1 MMKPKEDITIL
12 LLVKDRFDFSKRWL
26 DYSALTHHKF
36 PVVVADGST
45 EDQLRHEVEKI
56 SGLLD
61 VKYIYPG
68 PDLSISDFISKT
80 IIALKSVQTKFTFMA
95 SDDDFY
101 FSDALEKSL
110 IFLESRADFVLCN
123 GGALDFGLSV
133 RPTSKNSIFGEIRY
147 VRKLGQFDSYLEDDP
162 FKRISRYRKTKRS
175 YWHSVIATK
184 SLLRSWE
191 IAAELKL
198 TRYDTLEDFLN
209 LYWLTQGKYMNLEG
223 ETLLFHQVHDTMI
236 SQTLESDISRESN
249 EVWRAENR
257 RVEDYISLI
266 LGGKSIQG
274 EAAPILVQSKNP
286 KKFSLFKHL
295 NRFYNFTSTLL
306 KKIQYKVKER
316 LNIEPKLVLTG
327 LQISENT
334 LLQIKEIQNFLTNVK
349 KRTFDRDMS

>member
-1 MMKPKEDITIL
+1 MKPKKDLTIL

-26 DYSALTHHKF
+26 DYAALTHQRF

-45 EDQLRHEVEKI
+45 KDQLRNEVEKI

-61 VKYIYPG
+61 IKYIYPG

-80 IIALKSVQTKFTFMA
+80 IIALKLVQTKFTFMA

-110 IFLESRADFVLCN
+110 IFLESNANFVLCS

-147 VRKLGQFDSYLEDDP
+147 VRKLGQYDSYLEDDP
-162 FKRISRYRKTKRS
+162 VKRISHFRKTNRS

-209 LYWLTQGKYMNLEG
+209 LYWLTQGKHMNLES
-223 ETLLFHQVHDTMI
+223 ETLLFHQVHNNMI
-236 SQTLESDISRESN
+236 SKTLENDITRESN

-257 RVEDYISLI
+257 RVEDYVSLI
-266 LGGKSIQG
+266 LDGKSIRAEVG
-274 EAAPILVQSKNP
+274 PNLDKSKDP
-286 KKFSLFKHL
+286 KIFSFLNHL
-295 NRFYNFTSTLL
+295 NRFYNFTSTLR
-306 KKIQYKVKER
+306 KKIEYKVKER

-327 LQISENT
+327 LQISEIT
-334 LLQIKEIQNFLTNVK
+334 FLQIKEIQNFLTNEK
-349 KRTFDRDMS
+349 KQTFDRDIS